1 MVMKWGL
8 GVLTDFVSGL
18 WLQVRCDQSSF
29 SHILVITMMI
39 MLLIV
44 VAEVGHSVSIG
55 GEKELCMQSVCPKT
69 LYAKCP
75 KLDEI
80 AESVK
85 RGPLLVI
92 IVMIAMMVELIKCDE
107 QGCTAWEYFS

>member
-1 MVMKWGL
+1 MPGK
-8 GVLTDFVSGL
+8 SGL

-29 SHILVITMMI
+29 AHILVKTMMI

-44 VAEVGHSVSIG
+44 MAEVGHSVQIG

-75 KLDEI
+75 KLDET
-80 AESVK
+80 AESDK
-85 RGPLLVI
+85 RGSLLVM
-92 IVMIAMMVELIKCDE
+92 IVMIVMMMELIKCDE
-107 QGCTAWEYFS
+107 QACTAHG

>member
-1 MVMKWGL
+1 M
-8 GVLTDFVSGL
+8 
-18 WLQVRCDQSSF
+18 RCDQSSF
-29 SHILVITMMI
+29 AHILVKTMMI

-85 RGPLLVI
+85 GPTLGDDCND
-92 IVMIAMMVELIKCDE
+92 CDDGGVD
-107 QGCTAWEYFS
+107 QV